1 MAETI
6 IEPIESFGLSF
17 KSTQKSL
24 FSRIGVVGAGRDGRN
39 IIRLTSSAGLEVIF
53 IEVNEERINFAFERL
68 SEGLDS
74 RIENW
79 GLTPGEKRAILGR
92 IKGSVDFN
100 DLKDCDF
107 VIECVRYDNETG
119 ERSTDLRKMAFKE
132 IEKAVSPEA
141 IIATNSTTVIIS
153 ELASELKFN
162 DRCVSLHF
170 PIAHPD
176 AKILEVVRSIY
187 TSEEVYNKVLLFAN
201 LIKYEVIEVHESNGL
216 VGMRMMA
223 TLLNEACQMVLE
235 NVSSM
240 ESIDRLT
247 EIVYGMRIGIFKMA
261 DIIGIEKIVPLM
273 EDMFNEYGDK
283 KYKPSPLLWRLYRTQ
298 QLGTRN
304 GKGFYI
310 YKNGKI
316 SEPNP
321 FFREQR
327 NMQTANGK
335 K

>member
-6 IEPIESFGLSF
+6 IEPIESFGLSS
-17 KSTQKSL
+17 KSKQKSL

-53 IEVNEERINFAFERL
+53 IEVNQERIDFAFERI
-68 SEGLDS
+68 SDGLDS

-79 GLTPGEKRAILGR
+79 GLTPGEKRAIMGR
-92 IKGSVDFN
+92 ISGSTDYH

-107 VIECVRYDNETG
+107 IIECVRYDNQTG
-119 ERSTDLRKMAFKE
+119 ERNIELRKEAFKE
-132 IEKAVSPEA
+132 IEKVVSPEA
-141 IIATNSTTVIIS
+141 IIATNATTVIIS
-153 ELASELKFN
+153 ELASGLKHKE
-162 DRCVSLHF
+162 RCVSLHF
-170 PIAHPD
+170 PIAHLD
-176 AKILEVVRSIY
+176 AKILEVVKSIY

-201 LIKYEVIEVHESNGL
+201 LIKYETIEVHESNGL
-216 VGMRMMA
+216 VSMRIMA
-223 TLLNEACQMVLE
+223 VMLNEACQMVLE

-247 EIVYGMRIGIFKMA
+247 EVVYGMRNGIFKMA
-261 DIIGIEKIVPLM
+261 DTIGIEKIVPLM

-298 QLGTRN
+298 QLGQRN

-310 YKNGKI
+310 YEKNKLVGT
-316 SEPNP
+316 NP
-321 FFREQR
+321 FFV
-327 NMQTANGK
+327 
-335 K
+335 